1 VNWTNSSAAFDSI
14 QVFRSTTQGVLGTQ
28 VGGIIA
34 KTQSS
39 FTDNGLNQYTTYYYT
54 VRAVSGGV
62 PTTNIDQVSDKTT
75 GIFGLTINI
84 SGNGSVNGGSTNV
97 SASCTSG
104 SCLSSQ
110 PADALVTL
118 TATPTGQSVFD
129 GWTGDC
135 FTTSDVCLITMDK
148 VMSVN
153 AFFKT
158 QLAFRVDGAY
168 YDNLQD
174 AYSKAHDGSVIK
186 VLEGTW
192 PSTTQATEYMTA
204 WQAKSVTIEG
214 GYEATFTTNAG
225 KSSTV
230 IGRANLNAGKVVMK
244 QFRLK

>member
-1 VNWTNSSAAFDSI
+1 
-14 QVFRSTTQGVLGTQ
+14 
-28 VGGIIA
+28 
-34 KTQSS
+34 
-39 FTDNGLNQYTTYYYT
+39 
-54 VRAVSGGV
+54 
-62 PTTNIDQVSDKTT
+62 
-75 GIFGLTINI
+75 
-84 SGNGSVNGGSTNV
+84 
-97 SASCTSG
+97 
-104 SCLSSQ
+104 
-110 PADALVTL
+110 VTL